1 MNFRTLERRIIQASR
16 AGWTLLVTSALVA
29 SCNGDGPTDGDVD
42 STILRMRVHLLQSD
56 FSPLNTTLT
65 EDDVRTIIT
74 GVNDIWQQ
82 AGVTWEI
89 ESIVSDNAL
98 NAAVYESVLLGDLP
112 ATGPRIAS
120 ILPQGSSSDSR
131 WDVFYLLDLGGI
143 AGGVYLAP
151 ITSVVVAEL
160 DPTGRRDLAGSIA
173 RILAHELGHSLGL
186 QHVPC
191 TPDGNLMA
199 PGCQEGER
207 TLLTSGQIDAAR
219 NQAAAGRPTVFS
231 EVSVI
236 N

>member
-1 MNFRTLERRIIQASR
+1 MNFRTLKH
-16 AGWTLLVTSALVA
+16 GWTLLVTSALVA
-29 SCNGDGPTDGDVD
+29 SCNSDEPTDGDFD

-74 GVNDIWQQ
+74 GVNDVWQQ
-82 AGVTWEI
+82 AGVSWEI
-89 ESIVSDNAL
+89 ESIVSNDAL
-98 NAAVYESVLLGDLP
+98 NAAVYESILLRDLP

-120 ILPQGSSSDSR
+120 ILPSASISEGR
-131 WDVFYLLDLGGI
+131 WDVFYLMDLGGL

-151 ITSVVVAEL
+151 LTSVVVAEL
-160 DPTGRRDLAGSIA
+160 DPNGQRDLTGSVA

-191 TPDGNLMA
+191 APEGNLMA
-199 PGCQEGER
+199 PGCQAGDR
-207 TLLTSGQIDAAR
+207 TRLTSGQIDVALS
-219 NQAAAGRPTVFS
+219 QAATGRPTVFS
-231 EVSVI
+231 EVSAF

>member
-1 MNFRTLERRIIQASR
+1 MDSRTLKHRIILVARSLW
-16 AGWTLLVTSALVA
+16 ALPMTSVLVTACS
-29 SCNGDGPTDGDVD
+29 SDGPTNGDFD
-42 STILRMRVHLLQSD
+42 STTLQVHVHLLQSD

-82 AGVTWEI
+82 AGVAWKV
-89 ESIVSDNAL
+89 ESIVTDDAL
-98 NAAVYESVLLGDLP
+98 NAAVYESILLGDLP
-112 ATGPRIAS
+112 ATGARIAS
-120 ILPQGSSSDSR
+120 ILPPGSSSDSR

-143 AGGVYLAP
+143 AGGVYLPP
-151 ITSVVVAEL
+151 ITSVVVSEL
-160 DPTGRRDLAGSIA
+160 DPTGRRDLTGSVA

-199 PGCQEGER
+199 PGCQGGER

-219 NQAAAGRPTVFS
+219 NQAAAGRPTVLS
-231 EVSVI
+231 EVSVL

>member
-1 MNFRTLERRIIQASR
+1 
-16 AGWTLLVTSALVA
+16 
-29 SCNGDGPTDGDVD
+29 
-42 STILRMRVHLLQSD
+42 MRVHLLQSD

-82 AGVTWEI
+82 AGVSWEI
-89 ESIVSDNAL
+89 QSIVSDNAL
-98 NAAVYESVLLGDLP
+98 NADVYESILLRDLP

-120 ILPQGSSSDSR
+120 ILPTASTSENR

-160 DPTGRRDLAGSIA
+160 DPNGQRDLMGSVA

-191 TPDGNLMA
+191 APEGNLMA
-199 PGCQEGER
+199 PGCQAGDRER
-207 TLLTSGQIDAAR
+207 LTSGQIEVALS
-219 NQAAAGRPTVFS
+219 QAATGRPSPF
-231 EVSVI
+231 
-236 N
+236 